1 MLCTIHSPTSRGVK
15 RRPWDRAASVKNNTI
30 PFYFIGRGFHMENQ
44 LQVSKDGSVTELAVR
59 PATLAADLVS
69 GGQGMWTSLDKT
81 KAADQAIMIKCLGT
95 ADKRSDDVINQILNV
110 RHILAH
116 NVEMQNSQTG
126 EVMQSVRIVLV
137 TTDGETIGTV
147 SKGIYSSLQSIT
159 SIVGVPPWENG
170 IRLRIKPQTTR
181 NGFRTLVLEFLG
193 LGAGDADEKK
203 GGKK

>member
-1 MLCTIHSPTSRGVK
+1 MGC
-15 RRPWDRAASVKNNTI
+15 AASVINHAAR
-30 PFYFIGRGFHMENQ
+30 FYFIGRGFHMENQ

-116 NVEMQNSQTG
+116 NVEMVNSQTG

>member
-1 MLCTIHSPTSRGVK
+1 VN
-15 RRPWDRAASVKNNTI
+15 RRYSGCAALVINYAAR
-30 PFYFIGRGFHMENQ
+30 FYFKEGVLTMENQ

-81 KAADQAIMIKCLGT
+81 KPSDQAIMIKCLGT

-116 NVEMQNSQTG
+116 NVEMVNSQTG

-159 SIVGVPPWENG
+159 SIVGVPPWDNG

-193 LGAGDADEKK
+193 LGAETSDEKK
-203 GGKK
+203 GAKK

>member
-1 MLCTIHSPTSRGVK
+1 
-15 RRPWDRAASVKNNTI
+15 
-30 PFYFIGRGFHMENQ
+30 MENQ

-81 KAADQAIMIKCLGT
+81 KAADQAIMIRCLGT

-116 NVEMQNSQTG
+116 NVEMVNSATG

>member
-1 MLCTIHSPTSRGVK
+1 MN
-15 RRPWDRAASVKNNTI
+15 RRYSGCAALVINHAAR
-30 PFYFIGRGFHMENQ
+30 FYFKEGVLTMENQ

-81 KAADQAIMIKCLGT
+81 KPSDQAIMIKCLGT

-116 NVEMQNSQTG
+116 NVEMVNSQTG

-159 SIVGVPPWENG
+159 SIVGVPPWDNG

-193 LGAGDADEKK
+193 LGAETADEKK
-203 GGKK
+203 GAKK